1 MIFSYKALDEKG
13 TPTNGTIETQNQEL
27 AINSLQRRGW
37 TILLIEEAGKPKS
50 ILVGGSIS
58 LFGGIKTK
66 DVVILS
72 KQMSTLFTAQV
83 SALRI
88 FQLLSAE
95 MEKPAL
101 QKVLLEVA
109 DDIQTGSPI
118 SVSLAKHPKVFN
130 VFYTNMVKAG
140 EESGKLDETFAYLAE
155 YMERNYEVSSKVKNA
170 LIYPAFVISTFVAV
184 MVLMLTV
191 VIPKI
196 STIIT
201 ESGQEVPV
209 YTKAVIGVSNFLVNF
224 GPVFLVVT
232 AVFGFLAVKYLLSAQ
247 GKDFLSKMK
256 LEIPYISNLYKKLY
270 LSRIADNL
278 NTMLT
283 SGIPMLKALEL
294 TTDVIDNTIYEAIML
309 VVIEDVKSGF
319 ALSDAFGKHKEIPG
333 ILVAMTRVG
342 EETGEVGSILKT
354 LARFY
359 QREVM
364 SAVDTL
370 VDLIEPLMIVLLGL
384 GVGFL
389 LASVL
394 IPIYNISSNI

>member
-13 TPTNGTIETQNQEL
+13 TPANGTIDTQNQEL
-27 AINSLQRRGW
+27 AINALQRRGW
-37 TILLIEEAGKPKS
+37 TILSIEEAGKSKG
-50 ILVGGSIS
+50 ILTGGSIT
-58 LFGGIKTK
+58 LFGGIKVK

-101 QKVLLEVA
+101 QKVLIEVA

-140 EESGKLDETFAYLAE
+140 EESGKLDETFAYLAD
-155 YMERNYEVSSKVKNA
+155 YMERNYEVSAKVKNA
-170 LIYPAFVISTFVAV
+170 LIYPAFVITTFVAV

-224 GPVFLVVT
+224 GPVFLLVLV
-232 AVFGFLAVKYLLSAQ
+232 VFGFLGVRYLLSDK
-247 GKDFLSKMK
+247 GKNFLSRMK

-294 TTDVIDNTIYEAIML
+294 TTDIIDNTVYEVIMGE
-309 VVIEDVKSGF
+309 VIEDVKSGF
-319 ALSDAFGKHKEIPG
+319 ALSDALGKHKEMPG

-359 QREVM
+359 QREVV

-370 VDLIEPLMIVLLGL
+370 VDLIEPLMIVMLGL

>member
-1 MIFSYKALDEKG
+1 MIFAYKALDEHG
-13 TPTNGTIETQNQEL
+13 TPNNGTIDSVNQEI
-27 AINSLQRRGW
+27 AISSLQHRGY
-37 TILLIEEAGKPKS
+37 TILSIEEAAKKHNFLSKKMG
-50 ILVGGSIS
+50 

-72 KQMSTLFTAQV
+72 RQMSTLFTAQV

-88 FQLLSAE
+88 FQLLSVE
-95 MEKPAL
+95 MEKPEL
-101 QKVLLEVA
+101 QEILIQIA
-109 DDIQTGSPI
+109 DDIQGGATI
-118 SVSLAKHPKVFN
+118 SASLAKHPKVFN
-130 VFYTNMVKAG
+130 TFYTNMVKAG
-140 EESGKLDETFAYLAE
+140 EETGKLDETFQFLSD

-170 LIYPAFVISTFVAV
+170 LIYPAFVITTFVAV

-201 ESGQEVPV
+201 ESGQDIPV
-209 YTKAVIGVSNFLVNF
+209 YTKAVIAVSNFLVDF
-224 GPVFLVVT
+224 GPVFLVVVS
-232 AVFGFLAVKYLLSAQ
+232 VFIFFTIRYLFSAQ
-247 GKDFLSKMK
+247 GKQFLSRLK

-294 TTDVIDNTIYEAIML
+294 TSDVIDNTVYEGMML
-309 VVIEDVKSGF
+309 EVIEDVKSGF
-319 ALSDAFGKHKEIPG
+319 ALSDALSKHPQMPG

-359 QREVM
+359 QKEVVN
-364 SAVDTL
+364 AVDTL

-394 IPIYNISSNI
+394 IPIYNISSSI

>member
-1 MIFSYKALDEKG
+1 MIFAYKALDERG
-13 TPTNGTIETQNQEL
+13 TPNNGTIDSVNKEI
-27 AINSLQRRGW
+27 AISSLQHRGY
-37 TILLIEEAGKPKS
+37 TILSIVEAGKSNS
-50 ILVGGSIS
+50 ILSGKIN
-58 LFGGIKTK
+58 LFGGVKNK

-72 KQMSTLFTAQV
+72 RQMSTLFTAQV

-88 FQLLSAE
+88 FQLLAAE
-95 MEKPAL
+95 MDKPAL
-101 QKVLLEVA
+101 QTVLAQIA
-109 DDIQTGSPI
+109 DDIQSGSQI
-118 SVSLAKHPKVFN
+118 SVALAKHPKIFN
-130 VFYTNMVKAG
+130 TFYTNMVKAG
-140 EESGKLDETFAYLAE
+140 EETGKLDETFLFLSD

-196 STIIT
+196 SSIIID
-201 ESGQEVPV
+201 SGQEVPS
-209 YTKAVIGVSNFLVNF
+209 YTKVVIAVSNFLVNF
-224 GPVFLVVT
+224 GPLFLLLVII
-232 AVFGFLAVKYLLSAQ
+232 FGFFGIRYLFSDQ
-247 GKDFLSKMK
+247 GKKFLSRLK

-270 LSRIADNL
+270 LSRISDNL

-294 TTDVIDNTIYEAIML
+294 TSDVIDNEVYERMML
-309 VVIEDVKSGF
+309 DVIEDVKAGF
-319 ALSDAFGKHKEIPG
+319 ALSDALGKHPEMPG

-359 QREVM
+359 QREVVN
-364 SAVDTL
+364 AVDTL
-370 VDLIEPLMIVLLGL
+370 VDLIEPLMIVMLGL

>member
-1 MIFSYKALDEKG
+1 MIFSYKAVDEKNL
-13 TPTNGTIETQNQEL
+13 PTNGTIEAVNKEL
-27 AINSLQRRGW
+27 AISSLQKRGY
-37 TILLIEEAGKPKS
+37 TILYIEAVNENVS
-50 ILVGGSIS
+50 IFNKKFTI
-58 LFGGIKTK
+58 FGGIKNK

-101 QKVLLEVA
+101 RDVLVGIS
-109 DDIQTGSPI
+109 DDIQTGSSI
-118 SVSLAKHPKVFN
+118 STALSKYPKVFN
-130 VFYTNMVKAG
+130 NFYVNMVKAG
-140 EESGKLDETFAYLAE
+140 EESGKLDQTFEYLSD

-196 STIIT
+196 SSIIID
-201 ESGQEVPV
+201 SGQEIPV
-209 YTKAVIGVSNFLVNF
+209 YTKIVIGASNFLLDF
-224 GPVFLVVT
+224 GPLFLLILVLG
-232 AVFGFLAVKYLLSAQ
+232 GFFSVRYLLSSA
-247 GKDFLSKMK
+247 GKAFLSHLK
-256 LEIPYISNLYKKLY
+256 LQIPYISNLYKKLY
-270 LSRIADNL
+270 LSRISDNM

-283 SGIPMLKALEL
+283 SGISMIKALEL
-294 TTDVIDNTIYEAIML
+294 TSTVVDNSIYEDMMNK
-309 VVIEDVKSGF
+309 VIEDVKSGF
-319 ALSDAFGKHKEIPG
+319 PLSDAFGKHPQMPG

-342 EETGEVGSILKT
+342 EETGEVGQILKT

-359 QREVM
+359 QKEVM
-364 SAVDTL
+364 NAVDTL
-370 VDLIEPLMIVLLGL
+370 VDLIEPMMIVLLGL

-394 IPIYNISSNI
+394 IPIYNISSSI

>member
-1 MIFSYKALDEKG
+1 MIFSYKALDERG
-13 TPTNGTIETQNQEL
+13 TPTNGTIDTQNKEL
-27 AINSLQRRGW
+27 AINSLQRRGY
-37 TILLIEEAGKPKS
+37 TILAVEDAAKS
-50 ILVGGSIS
+50 GNILTRNNLS

-88 FQLLSAE
+88 FQLLAQE

-109 DDIQTGSPI
+109 DDIQSGSPI
-118 SVSLAKHPKVFN
+118 STALSKHPKVFD

-140 EESGKLDETFAYLAE
+140 EESGKLDETFLFLAD
-155 YMERNYEVSSKVKNA
+155 YMERNYEVSAKVKNA
-170 LIYPAFVISTFVAV
+170 LIYPAFVITTFVAV

-201 ESGQEVPV
+201 DSGQDVPI

-224 GPVFLVVT
+224 GPVFIVVI
-232 AVFGFLAVKYLLSAQ
+232 VIFGFIAVKYLFSPR
-247 GKDFLSKMK
+247 GKNFLSRLK
-256 LEIPYISNLYKKLY
+256 LELPYVSNLYKKLY

-294 TTDVIDNTIYEAIML
+294 TSNVIDNVIYEGMML
-309 VVIEDVKSGF
+309 EVIEDVKSGF
-319 ALSDAFGKHKEIPG
+319 ALSDALGKHPEMPG

-370 VDLIEPLMIVLLGL
+370 VDLIEPLMIVMLGL

>member
-13 TPTNGTIETQNQEL
+13 TPTNGTIDTQNQEL

-37 TILLIEEAGKPKS
+37 TILAIQETGKGKS
-50 ILVGGSIS
+50 ILAGGSIN
-58 LFGGIKTK
+58 LFGGIKVK

-101 QKVLLEVA
+101 QQVLLQVA

-224 GPVFLVVT
+224 GPVFLLVMV
-232 AVFGFLAVKYLLSAQ
+232 VFGFLGIRYLLSDQ
-247 GKDFLSKMK
+247 GKNFLSRMK
-256 LEIPYISNLYKKLY
+256 LEIPYVSNLYKKLY

-294 TTDVIDNTIYEAIML
+294 TTDIIDNSVYEVIMGE
-309 VVIEDVKSGF
+309 VIEDVKSGF
-319 ALSDAFGKHKEIPG
+319 ALSDALGKHKEMPG

-359 QREVM
+359 QREVV

-370 VDLIEPLMIVLLGL
+370 VDLIEPLMIVMLGL

>member
-13 TPTNGTIETQNQEL
+13 TQTSGTIDAQNKEL
-27 AINSLQRRGW
+27 AINSLQRRAY
-37 TILLIEEAGKPKS
+37 TILSVEDASKAGN
-50 ILVGGSIS
+50 ILTRKGIT
-58 LFGGIKTK
+58 LFGGISNK

-72 KQMSTLFTAQV
+72 KQMSTLFSAQV

-88 FQLLSAE
+88 FQLLAQE

-109 DDIQTGSPI
+109 DEIQSGSPI
-118 SVSLAKHPKVFN
+118 SAALSKHPKVFDI
-130 VFYTNMVKAG
+130 FYVNMVKAG
-140 EESGKLDETFAYLAE
+140 EESGKLDETFLFLAE
-155 YMERNYEVSSKVKNA
+155 YMERNYEVSAKVKNA
-170 LIYPAFVISTFVAV
+170 LIYPAFVISTFIAV

-201 ESGQEVPV
+201 DSGQEVPI
-209 YTKAVIGVSNFLVNF
+209 YTKVVIATSNFLVNF
-224 GPVFLVVT
+224 GPVFILVLV
-232 AVFGFLAVKYLLSAQ
+232 VFGFLFIKYLFSPQ
-247 GKDFLSKMK
+247 GKSFLSRLK
-256 LEIPYISNLYKKLY
+256 LELPYLSNLYKKLY

-294 TTDVIDNTIYEAIML
+294 TSNVLDNVIYEKMML
-309 VVIEDVKSGF
+309 EVIEDVKSGF
-319 ALSDAFGKHKEIPG
+319 ALSDALGKHPEMPG

-370 VDLIEPLMIVLLGL
+370 VDLIEPLMIVMLGL

-394 IPIYNISSNI
+394 IPIYNISSGI